1 MQGLNGNDSGSP
13 VVTLGERQL
22 TIEDVLLVA
31 DGLGAVELN
40 PDPGYRA
47 FVARGHEV
55 VRNHISNGGK
65 IYGVNTG
72 FGDSC
77 VTDIPDEFLE
87 ELPTNLVRY
96 HGCGVG
102 GFLDPAESA
111 AVVVVRG
118 ATLALGYSA
127 VRPVLLE
134 QLVALLNY
142 RILPRIPRLGSVGA
156 SGDLTPLSYVAA
168 ALIGEREVFF
178 RDEVMP
184 AASALEVCGLSPL
197 RLAPKEGLALM
208 NGTTVM
214 AALGCLAFRRAEY
227 LGRLACAL
235 TAMMS
240 DVTRGNPTH
249 FHDRMFE
256 LKPHPGMRVAARLI
270 REDIYEDSAPEPGR
284 LQDRYS
290 VRCAPHVIGVLLDA
304 LPWMRSTLEIEVNG
318 ASDNPLV
325 DPDTG
330 EIFHGGNF
338 YGGHICFALD
348 ALKIA
353 VANIGDLLD
362 RQLVLLCQ
370 PTMSNGLPTDLV
382 ALPSPASAAH
392 HGFKAMQITASA
404 LAAEALKLTMPAS
417 VFSRSTENHNQ
428 DKVSMGTIAA
438 NDCLRILELVEII
451 AAVHLLAL
459 AQAVDLREGL
469 HCGSRTLVLRDAV
482 RRVAPMNTGDRRQ
495 DLDIDAVTALISHQA
510 IPVGQIDLS
519 DERFTPMPTNGW
531 SRNRLGVRAG
541 ALP

>member
-1 MQGLNGNDSGSP
+1 MGRGTDTVTRP
-13 VVTLGERQL
+13 VVRLGDRHL
-22 TIEDVLLVA
+22 TVEDVLLVA
-31 DGLGAVELN
+31 EGAGAVELN
-40 PDPGYRA
+40 PDPKYRA
-47 FVARGHEV
+47 FLARGHEV
-55 VRNHISNGGK
+55 IRDHIANGGR

-77 VTDIPDEFLE
+77 VTDIPDEFLD

-102 GFLDPAESA
+102 GFLEPTESA
-111 AVVVVRG
+111 AVVLVRA

-127 VRPVLLE
+127 VRPELIE
-134 QLVALLNY
+134 QLVALVNH
-142 RILPRIPRLGSVGA
+142 RILPRVPRLGSVGA

-168 ALIGEREVFF
+168 TLIGEREVLFQ
-178 RDEVMP
+178 DEVMP
-184 AASALEVCGLSPL
+184 AAQALGKCGLVPL

-214 AALGCLAFRRAEY
+214 AAIGCLAFRRAEY

-240 DVTRGNPTH
+240 DVTVGNPAH
-249 FHDRMFE
+249 FHDRLFE
-256 LKPHPGMRVAARLI
+256 LKPHPGMRAAARLI
-270 REDIYEDSAPEPGR
+270 REQIYEDAAPEPSR

-290 VRCAPHVIGVLLDA
+290 VRCAPHVVGVLLDA
-304 LPWMRSTLEIEVNG
+304 LPWMRSTLEVEING

-338 YGGHICFALD
+338 YGGHICFAMD

-362 RQLVLLCQ
+362 RQLVSLCQ
-370 PTMSNGLPTDLV
+370 PAVTNGLPTDLV
-382 ALPSPASAAH
+382 AVPEPESAAH

-438 NDCLRILELVEII
+438 NDCLRILDLVETI

-459 AQAVDLREGL
+459 AQAVDLRDRL
-469 HCGSRTLVLRDAV
+469 HCGSRTLLLHDAV
-482 RRVAPMNTGDRRQ
+482 RSVATMNTRDRRQ
-495 DLDIDAVTALISHQA
+495 DHDIDAVLSLI
-510 IPVGQIDLS
+510 
-519 DERFTPMPTNGW
+519 ER
-531 SRNRLGVRAG
+531 R
-541 ALP
+541 ALPTGQLDLLEERALPSPVFSAAMRAAVFPS

>member
-1 MQGLNGNDSGSP
+1 MSRP
-13 VVTLGERQL
+13 AVVLGERPL
-22 TIEDVLLVA
+22 TIEDVHLVA
-31 DGLGAVELN
+31 EGLGVVELN
-40 PDPGYRA
+40 TDPRYRA
-47 FVARGHEV
+47 FLSRGHEV
-55 VRNHISNGGK
+55 VREHIANGGR

-77 VTDIPDEFLE
+77 VTEIPDEFLE
-87 ELPTNLVRY
+87 ELPTHLVRF

-111 AVVVVRG
+111 AVVLVRG

-127 VRPVLLE
+127 VRPVLIE
-134 QLVALLNY
+134 HLVALLNHG
-142 RILPRIPRLGSVGA
+142 ILPRIPRLGSVGA

-168 ALIGEREVFF
+168 TLIGEREVLF
-178 RDEVMP
+178 RGEVVP
-184 AASALEVCGLSPL
+184 AAHALEACGLAPL
-197 RLAPKEGLALM
+197 QLAPKEGLALM

-214 AALGCLAFRRAEY
+214 TALGCLAFHRAEY

-240 DVTRGNPTH
+240 DVTLGNPTH
-249 FHDRMFE
+249 FHDRTFE
-256 LKPHPGMRVAARLI
+256 LKPHPGMRAAARLI
-270 REDIYEDSAPEPGR
+270 REGIYEDSAPEPSR

-304 LPWMRSTLEIEVNG
+304 LPWLRSTLEIEVNG

-325 DPDTG
+325 DPETG

-338 YGGHICFALD
+338 YGGHVCFAMD
-348 ALKIA
+348 ALKNA

-370 PTMSNGLPTDLV
+370 PAMSHGLPTDLV
-382 ALPSPASAAH
+382 ALPFPISAAH

-438 NDCLRILELVEII
+438 SDCLKILELVETIS
-451 AAVHLLAL
+451 AVHLLAL
-459 AQAVDLREGL
+459 AQAVDLRDRL
-469 HCGSRTLVLRDAV
+469 HCGSRTLAVHGAV
-482 RRVAPMNTGDRRQ
+482 RRVAPMNIEDRRQ
-495 DLDIDAVTALISHQA
+495 DIDIDAVVTLIRRQE

-519 DERFTPMPTNGW
+519 EHRSGVITPAQ
-531 SRNRLGVRAG
+531 SRVRSHSPA
-541 ALP
+541 AAEDYAVQTI

>member
-1 MQGLNGNDSGSP
+1 VTRP
-13 VVTLGERQL
+13 VVRLGDKHL
-22 TIEDVLLVA
+22 SVEDVLLVA
-31 DGLGAVELN
+31 EGAGTVELN
-40 PDPGYRA
+40 PDPTYRA
-47 FVARGHEV
+47 FLSRGHEV
-55 VRNHISNGGK
+55 IRDDIANGGR

-77 VTDIPDEFLE
+77 VTDIPDEFLD

-102 GFLDPAESA
+102 GFLEPTESA
-111 AVVVVRG
+111 AVVLVRA

-127 VRPVLLE
+127 VRPELIE
-134 QLVALLNY
+134 RLVALVNHG
-142 RILPRIPRLGSVGA
+142 ILPRVPRLGSVGA

-168 ALIGEREVFF
+168 TLIGEREVLFQ
-178 RDEVMP
+178 DEVMP
-184 AASALEVCGLSPL
+184 AAQALGKCGLVPL

-214 AALGCLAFRRAEY
+214 AAIGCLAFRRAEH

-240 DVTRGNPTH
+240 DVTLGNPAH
-249 FHDRMFE
+249 FHDRLFE
-256 LKPHPGMRVAARLI
+256 LKPHPGMRAAARLI
-270 REDIYEDSAPEPGR
+270 REQIYEDAAPEPSR

-290 VRCAPHVIGVLLDA
+290 VRCAPHVVGVLLDA
-304 LPWMRSTLEIEVNG
+304 LPWMRGTLEIEING

-338 YGGHICFALD
+338 YGGHICFAMD

-362 RQLVLLCQ
+362 RQLVSLCQ
-370 PTMSNGLPTDLV
+370 PAVTNGLPTDLV
-382 ALPSPASAAH
+382 AVPEPESAAH

-438 NDCLRILELVEII
+438 NDCLRILDLVETI
-451 AAVHLLAL
+451 AAVQLLAL
-459 AQAVDLREGL
+459 AQAVDLRDRI
-469 HCGSRTLVLRDAV
+469 HCGPRTLLLHDAV
-482 RRVAPMNTGDRRQ
+482 RSVATMNTRDRRQ
-495 DLDIDAVTALISHQA
+495 DHDIDAVLSLI
-510 IPVGQIDLS
+510 
-519 DERFTPMPTNGW
+519 ER
-531 SRNRLGVRAG
+531 R
-541 ALP
+541 ALPIGQLDLLEERTLPSPVHSAAMRATVFPG

>member
-1 MQGLNGNDSGSP
+1 MGRGTDTVIRP
-13 VVTLGERQL
+13 VVRLGDRHL
-22 TIEDVLLVA
+22 TVEDVLLVA
-31 DGLGAVELN
+31 EGAGTVELN
-40 PDPGYRA
+40 PDPKYRA
-47 FVARGHEV
+47 FLARGHEV
-55 VRNHISNGGK
+55 IRDHIANGGR

-77 VTDIPDEFLE
+77 VTDIPDEFLD

-102 GFLDPAESA
+102 GFLEPTESA
-111 AVVVVRG
+111 AVVVVRA

-127 VRPVLLE
+127 VRPELIE
-134 QLVALLNY
+134 QLVALVNH
-142 RILPRIPRLGSVGA
+142 RILPRVPRLGSVGA

-168 ALIGEREVFF
+168 TLIGEREVLFQ
-178 RDEVMP
+178 DEVMP
-184 AASALEVCGLSPL
+184 AAQALGKCGLVPL

-214 AALGCLAFRRAEY
+214 AAIGCLAFRRAEY

-240 DVTRGNPTH
+240 DVTVGNPAH
-249 FHDRMFE
+249 FHDRLFE
-256 LKPHPGMRVAARLI
+256 LKPHPGMRAAARLI
-270 REDIYEDSAPEPGR
+270 REQIYEDAAPEPSR

-290 VRCAPHVIGVLLDA
+290 VRCAPHVVGVLLDA
-304 LPWMRSTLEIEVNG
+304 LPWMRSTLEVEING

-338 YGGHICFALD
+338 YGGHICFAMD

-362 RQLVLLCQ
+362 RQLVSLCQ
-370 PTMSNGLPTDLV
+370 PAVTNGLPTDLV
-382 ALPSPASAAH
+382 AVPEPESAAH

-438 NDCLRILELVEII
+438 NDCLRILDLVETI

-459 AQAVDLREGL
+459 AQAVDLRDRL
-469 HCGSRTLVLRDAV
+469 HCGSRTLLFHDAV
-482 RRVAPMNTGDRRQ
+482 RSVATMNTRDRRQ
-495 DLDIDAVTALISHQA
+495 DHDIDAVLSLI
-510 IPVGQIDLS
+510 
-519 DERFTPMPTNGW
+519 ER
-531 SRNRLGVRAG
+531 R
-541 ALP
+541 ALPTGQLDLLEERALPSPVLSAAMRATVFPS

>member
-1 MQGLNGNDSGSP
+1 VTRS
-13 VVTLGERQL
+13 VTLGHQEL
-22 TIEDVLLVA
+22 TVEDVVLVA
-31 DGLGAVELN
+31 EGSRHVALN
-40 PDPGYRA
+40 ADPTYRE
-47 FVARGHEV
+47 FLTRGHET
-55 VRNHISNGGK
+55 VRRHIENGGQ

-77 VTDIPDEFLE
+77 VTSVPDEFLE

-111 AVVVVRG
+111 AVVVVRA

-134 QLVALLNY
+134 SLVALLNH

-168 ALIGEREVFF
+168 ALIGEREVLFK
-178 RDEVMP
+178 DEVVP
-184 AASALEVCGLSPL
+184 AAQALEACGLNPL

-214 AALGCLAFRRAEY
+214 TAIGCLAFRRAEY
-227 LGRLACAL
+227 LGRLSCAL

-240 DVTRGNPTH
+240 DVTLGNPTH
-249 FHDRMFE
+249 FHDRTFE
-256 LKPHPGMRVAARLI
+256 LKPHPGMRTAARLI
-270 REDIYEDSAPEPGR
+270 REQIYEDSAPEPNR

-290 VRCAPHVIGVLLDA
+290 IRCAPHVIGVLFDA
-304 LPWMRSTLEIEVNG
+304 LPWIRRTLEIEVNG

-338 YGGHICFALD
+338 YGGHVCFAMD
-348 ALKIA
+348 ALKNSL
-353 VANIGDLLD
+353 ANIGDLLD

-370 PTMSNGLPTDLV
+370 PSMTNGLPTDLV
-382 ALPSPASAAH
+382 AVPSPASAAH

-438 NDCLRILELVEII
+438 NDCMKVLDLVEAI
-451 AAVHLLAL
+451 AAVQVLAL
-459 AQAVDLREGL
+459 AQAVDLRDRL
-469 HCGSRTLVLRDAV
+469 HCGARTLAIRDVV
-482 RRVAPMNTGDRRQ
+482 RQVATMNTGDRRQ
-495 DLDIDAVTALISHQA
+495 DLDIDAVTELIRQQALPVGHIELSERRSGVISSARREIRPDSVPGSKEYELQA
-510 IPVGQIDLS
+510 I
-519 DERFTPMPTNGW
+519 
-531 SRNRLGVRAG
+531 
-541 ALP
+541 

>member
-1 MQGLNGNDSGSP
+1 MNRP
-13 VVTLGERQL
+13 AVTLGDQQL
-22 TIEDVLLVA
+22 TVEDVVRVA
-31 DGLGAVELN
+31 EGARTVALN
-40 PDPGYRA
+40 PDPSYRA
-47 FVARGHEV
+47 FLARGHEAV
-55 VRNHISNGGK
+55 HSRIENGGQ

-77 VTDIPDEFLE
+77 VTDIPDEFLD

-111 AVVVVRG
+111 AVVLVRA

-134 QLVALLNY
+134 SLVALLNH

-168 ALIGEREVFF
+168 TLIGEREVLF
-178 RDEVMP
+178 RGEVMS
-184 AASALEVCGLSPL
+184 AAQALKACDLTPL
-197 RLAPKEGLALM
+197 KLAPKEGLALM

-214 AALGCLAFRRAEY
+214 TAIGCLAFRRAEY

-240 DVTRGNPTH
+240 DVTLGNPTH
-249 FHDRMFE
+249 FHDRTFE
-256 LKPHPGMRVAARLI
+256 LKPHPGMRTAARLI
-270 REDIYEDSAPEPGR
+270 REQIYEDSAPEPNR

-290 VRCAPHVIGVLLDA
+290 IRCAPHVIGVLFDS
-304 LPWMRSTLEIEVNG
+304 LPWIRRTLEIEVNG

-338 YGGHICFALD
+338 YGGHVCFAMD
-348 ALKIA
+348 ALKNTL
-353 VANIGDLLD
+353 ANIGDLLD

-370 PTMSNGLPTDLV
+370 ESMSNGLPTDLV
-382 ALPSPASAAH
+382 AVPSPASAAH

-438 NDCLRILELVEII
+438 HDCLKILDLVETI

-459 AQAVDLREGL
+459 AQAVDLRDRL
-469 HCGSRTLVLRDAV
+469 HCGPRTLALHDTV
-482 RRVAPMNTGDRRQ
+482 RRVAAMNTGDRRQ
-495 DLDIDAVTALISHQA
+495 DIDIDAVSELIRRQA
-510 IPVGQIDLS
+510 IPVGRIELS
-519 DERFTPMPTNGW
+519 ENRSGLIARRPQLARFNPVVAPRPYELQTT
-531 SRNRLGVRAG
+531 
-541 ALP
+541 

>member
-1 MQGLNGNDSGSP
+1 MHQPNGTGHASGP
-13 VVTLGERQL
+13 VVTLGGRPL

-31 DGLGAVELN
+31 DGLGTVELN
-40 PDPGYRA
+40 TDAEYRA
-47 FVARGHEV
+47 LLARGHEV
-55 VRNHISNGGK
+55 VRNHLSAGGK

-77 VTDIPDEFLE
+77 VTDIPDDLLD

-134 QLVALLNY
+134 QLVALLNH

-156 SGDLTPLSYVAA
+156 SGDLTPLSYVAS
-168 ALIGEREVFF
+168 ALIGEREVEFQG
-178 RDEVMP
+178 EVVP
-184 AASALEVCGLSPL
+184 AADALDTCGLTPL

-214 AALGCLAFRRAEY
+214 TAVGCLAFRRAEY

-240 DVTRGNPTH
+240 DVTLGNPTH

-256 LKPHPGMRVAARLI
+256 LKPHPGMRTAARLI
-270 REDIYEDSAPEPGR
+270 RDEIYEDSGPEPSR

-290 VRCAPHVIGVLLDA
+290 IRCAPHVIGVLLDA
-304 LPWMRSTLEIEVNG
+304 LPWIRTTLEIEVNG

-338 YGGHICFALD
+338 YGGHVCFAMD
-348 ALKIA
+348 ALKNA

-370 PTMSNGLPTDLV
+370 PAMSNGLPTDLV
-382 ALPSPASAAH
+382 SLPEPASTAH

-438 NDCLRILELVEII
+438 GDCMKILDLVEMI

-459 AQAVDLREGL
+459 AQAVDLRDGQ
-469 HCGSRTLVLRDAV
+469 HCGSRTLALKDAI
-482 RRVAPMNTGDRRQ
+482 RAVADMNTADRRQ
-495 DLDIDAVTALISHQA
+495 DLDIDAVTALIRRRA
-510 IPVGQIDLS
+510 LPVGHIDLS
-519 DERFTPMPTNGW
+519 DERSGAIPTAERSPVRTP
-531 SRNRLGVRAG
+531 
-541 ALP
+541 